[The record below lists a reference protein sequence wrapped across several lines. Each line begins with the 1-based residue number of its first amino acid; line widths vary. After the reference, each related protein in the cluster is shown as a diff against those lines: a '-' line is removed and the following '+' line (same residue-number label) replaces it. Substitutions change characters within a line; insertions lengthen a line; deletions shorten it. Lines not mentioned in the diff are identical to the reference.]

1 MDMRD
6 ITLKITG
13 KQYDGEELRDNMEFV
28 TDGKIYRRKGATY
41 LIYEESELSGTP
53 GCKTS
58 LKFKDNQV
66 HMRRLGTEDVKGMT
80 MEFEQGKRYCSYYET
95 PYGSM
100 DMEILTNKVENDL
113 KPDGT
118 GKVLIDYMISIG
130 GSGEGRN
137 SLEIEIKH

>member
-13 KQYDGEELRDNMEFV
+13 KQFDGDKLEDNMEFV
-28 TDGKIYRRKGATY
+28 TDGKIYYRNDATY
-41 LIYEESELSGTP
+41 LIYEESELSGMP

-58 LKFKDNQV
+58 LKVKDKQV
-66 HMRRLGTEDVKGMT
+66 HMKRLGNEEVKGMS
-80 MEFEQGKRYCSYYET
+80 MDFEQGKRYRSFYET

-100 DMEILTNKVENDL
+100 DMEILTSKVENDL

-118 GKVLIDYMISIG
+118 GKVMIDYMISLG
-130 GSGEGRN
+130 GSKEGRN
-137 SLEIEIKH
+137 SLEIEITH